1 MMVQIYKLCLQD
13 ILDWFTN
20 EDARA
25 RDFSPGK
32 PQKDWEE
39 TVNMFS

>member
-13 ILDWFTN
+13 ILDWFAN

-32 PQKDWEE
+32 PQKDREE
-39 TVNMFS
+39 TANMFS